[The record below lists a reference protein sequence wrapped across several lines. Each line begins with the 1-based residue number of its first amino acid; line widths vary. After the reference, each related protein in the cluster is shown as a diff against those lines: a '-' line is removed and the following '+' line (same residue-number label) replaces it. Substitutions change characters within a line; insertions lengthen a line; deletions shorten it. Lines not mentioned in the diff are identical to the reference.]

1 MTENQHNKNNKNLQ
15 DLRNEIDEI
24 DHEIINL
31 INRRMSIIPK
41 VSEIK
46 KNNNEKFFIKSSR
59 EADMIKNLV
68 KKVEN
73 NSLKLA
79 VINIWRK
86 IITNANNCEQ
96 KLKIGIHN
104 PLSLVEYEYL
114 VREFF
119 SQEISITNFDSATNL
134 IAEIEKSTINIGVF
148 LLPKFENEFD
158 KKDTTQKNWWIN
170 ISNNRVGLKIYA
182 KIPFFE
188 FTSKINDHKKNDQ
201 LQLVL
206 SAIKEAEPSGSD
218 NTILSIEVSNSV
230 SKSEIFSLFTNNN
243 FNLKLLSCVKNSQFI
258 GISLY
263 LVEINGFFTEN
274 DLRIKQLSQD
284 KIKPFIKVLGNY
296 PLPIIID

>member
-1 MTENQHNKNNKNLQ
+1 MTENQHNKNLQ
-15 DLRNEIDEI
+15 ELRNEIDEI
-24 DHEIINL
+24 DQEIINL

-41 VSEIK
+41 VSEVK

-59 EADMIKNLV
+59 EADMIKNLI

-104 PLSLVEYEYL
+104 PSSQVEYEYI
-114 VREFF
+114 VREYF

-134 IAEIEKSTINIGVF
+134 IAEMEKSLINIGVF
-148 LLPKFENEFD
+148 LLPNPEVEFD

-170 ISNNRVGLKIYA
+170 MANNRVGLKVYA

-188 FTSKINDHKKNDQ
+188 IASKKNNN

-206 SAIKEAEPSGSD
+206 SAIKEAEPSELD
-218 NTILSIEVSNSV
+218 NTILTIEVANSV
-230 SKSEIFSLFTNNN
+230 SKLEVFSLFKNNN
-243 FNLKLLSCVKNSQFI
+243 LLHN
-258 GISLY
+258 
-263 LVEINGFFTEN
+263 
-274 DLRIKQLSQD
+274 
-284 KIKPFIKVLGNY
+284 
-296 PLPIIID
+296 